1 MKAKKIDAKVIL
13 DSRGEKTIEVSCIS
27 KNKILKASS
36 PSGKST
42 GSNEKKPYVNS
53 LEKDIL
59 VIKNLS
65 ESIEEIEINNIDD
78 LENIEELI
86 SGKIGANSLFALEC
100 VLLKSLANENQMEL
114 WEILNSKAKTIPHP
128 IGNCIGGGLHS
139 KTSSGKKPDFQEFL
153 FIPKTNKFEYDV
165 MLLKRVHNLCS
176 VFLDLKKSNYKLN
189 DENAWTTALDNEEV
203 LSLVS
208 DIKSKIEEETKQEV
222 QIGVDFASSSFYKKD
237 FKTYMLKNPLKHIS
251 KEKYQNYINEL
262 IKKYKIYYNED
273 VLEEE
278 NFDGFSELLNQN
290 PNSLIVGDDLT
301 VSNSKRL
308 LDAIRK
314 KSINAII
321 VKPNQVGSLLEIKN
335 VVNIA
340 KNFDIKIIFSHR
352 SGETLDNAIADL
364 AFAFEADYV
373 KFGVFG
379 KERECKLKRLIEIE
393 RDLLDS

>member
-1 MKAKKIDAKVIL
+1 MKAEKIDAKIIL
-13 DSRGEKTIEVSCIS
+13 DSRGEKTIEVSCTS
-27 KNKILKASS
+27 RNKILKASS

-42 GSNEKKPYVNS
+42 GSNEKKTYANS
-53 LEKDIL
+53 LEKDIE
-59 VIKNLS
+59 VIKKLS
-65 ESIEEIEINNIDD
+65 ESIGEIEINNIED
-78 LENIEELI
+78 LESIEELLDE
-86 SGKIGANSLFALEC
+86 KIGANSLFALEC
-100 VLLKSLANENQMEL
+100 VLLKALANENKIEL
-114 WEILNSKAKTIPHP
+114 WQLLNNKAKVMPHP

-139 KTSSGKKPDFQEFL
+139 KTPSGKKPDFQEFL
-153 FIPKTNKFEYDV
+153 FIPKTSKFEYDV
-165 MLLKRVHNLCS
+165 MLLKRIHNLCS
-176 VFLDLKKSNYKLN
+176 VFLDLKKSKYKLN
-189 DENAWTTALDNEEV
+189 DENAWATTLNNEDV

-251 KEKYQNYINEL
+251 KEKYQDYINGL

-273 VLEEE
+273 ILEEE
-278 NFDGFSELLNQN
+278 NFDGFSMLLNSN

-308 LDAIRK
+308 LEAIRK

-352 SGETLDNAIADL
+352 SGETLDDAISDL

-373 KFGVFG
+373 KFGVLG
-379 KERECKLKRLIEIE
+379 KEREIKLRRLIEIE
-393 RDLLDS
+393 RSLED